1 LIRRPDRHNV
11 QHAKL
16 QEPSMS
22 RQRTGFLVAA
32 TLAACGWHVQASA
45 ERLVFEG
52 SFDVAVFNCDH
63 RAFECL
69 PDQWLDFVA
78 QPIAPIPFSF
88 TIDVTQVAEQTVV
101 FRSSTWVAPSL
112 VPASLISGSLDNPRG
127 GPIPPFTQAT
137 FDELID
143 PEYSVSRS
151 MSGGITSDGTLQ
163 WTAGVG
169 NRWGGVITPAP
180 IPGDRPDELSFR
192 ESVSVTLQRTDAG
205 PGGPASFADLV
216 ALFDHYL
223 ATQRSVDLTAEF
235 GYRRGDLSNSGV
247 ESPFSRMGGSFRLA
261 SIQCRTSAA
270 SNLLAGLRVALS
282 GPN

>member
-1 LIRRPDRHNV
+1 
-11 QHAKL
+11 
-16 QEPSMS
+16 MS

-32 TLAACGWHVQASA
+32 TLVACGWHVQTSA

-52 SFDVAVFNCDH
+52 SFEVAVFNCDH

-88 TIDVTQVAEQTVV
+88 TIDVTQVAEQTVL

-112 VPASLISGSLDNPRG
+112 VPASLISGSFDNLAGR
-127 GPIPPFTQAT
+127 PIPPFTQAT
-137 FDELID
+137 FDALID

-151 MSGGITSDGTLQ
+151 MSGNITSDGTLQ
-163 WTAGVG
+163 WAAGVG
-169 NRWGGVITPAP
+169 NSWGGVITPAP
-180 IPGDRPDELSFR
+180 TPGDRPDELSFR

-205 PGGPASFADLV
+205 PGGAPSFADLV

-223 ATQRSVDLTAEF
+223 ATQRPVDLIAEF
-235 GYRRGDLSNSGV
+235 GFRRGDLGNSGL

-261 SIQCRTSAA
+261 SIQCRTPSAA
-270 SNLLAGLRVALS
+270 SNLLAGVRVALS
-282 GPN
+282 GPD

>member
-1 LIRRPDRHNV
+1 
-11 QHAKL
+11 
-16 QEPSMS
+16 MS

-32 TLAACGWHVQASA
+32 TLVACAWHLPASA
-45 ERLVFEG
+45 ERLLFEG

-88 TIDVTQVAEQTVV
+88 TIDVTQVAEQTVL

-112 VPASLISGSLDNPRG
+112 VPASLISGSFDNLG
-127 GPIPPFTQAT
+127 GRPIPPLTQAT
-137 FDELID
+137 FDALID

-151 MSGGITSDGTLQ
+151 MSASITSDGTLQ
-163 WTAGVG
+163 WTAGFG
-169 NRWGGVITPAP
+169 NSWGGIITPAP
-180 IPGDRPDELSFR
+180 PNSSDPPDELSFR

-235 GYRRGDLSNSGV
+235 GLRRGDLGNSGV

-261 SIQCRTSAA
+261 SIQCRTPSAA
-270 SNLLAGLRVALS
+270 ANLLAGVRVALS
-282 GPN
+282 GPD